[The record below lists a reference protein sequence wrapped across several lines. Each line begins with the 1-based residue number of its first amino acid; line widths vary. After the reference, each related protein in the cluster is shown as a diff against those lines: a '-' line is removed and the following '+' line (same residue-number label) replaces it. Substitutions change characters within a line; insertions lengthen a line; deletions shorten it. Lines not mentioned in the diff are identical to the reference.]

1 MTDLPVS
8 VIIVS
13 RGRPELLARCL
24 LGVSQLCYHP
34 FEVVVVSDQA
44 GLSAL
49 DAANL
54 SIPIKTALFDVANI
68 SQARNIGLSLA
79 AGQVIAFIDDDA
91 VPEPGWLY
99 HLAAGFQNPDVM
111 SAGGYVLGRNG
122 ISYQT
127 TAQTIDKAGVT
138 QPLKTSD
145 TSPVIVQTS
154 PAYVIKTEGTNCAFR
169 RSIFTRSGGFDTN
182 FHYFMDEADL
192 NIRLAHMGCKAAIV
206 PRAVVHHNRA
216 GSDQRLASQ
225 MPKSLL
231 EIGAS
236 TTIFLRKHAPVAD
249 QAVYIA
255 NARTAQRRILL
266 RHMIAGTC
274 EPKDIT
280 RLLGTFD
287 EGIATGQQ
295 RSLILPPKI
304 DKPISEFL
312 ASNAKSTTPTH
323 QLISGYRI
331 NAGLLRKKARS
342 AVRPGNIVSLY
353 VVSRTILFHKISFHP
368 DGYWQQTG
376 GLFGRSVRVGQLF
389 RATSLAERIKDEDL
403 RIAPLRHPWQL

>member
-13 RGRPELLARCL
+13 RGRPELLTRCL
-24 LGVSQLCYHP
+24 RGVSQLYYHP
-34 FEVVVVSDQA
+34 FEVVVVADQA

-49 DAANL
+49 EAAKL
-54 SIPIKTALFDVANI
+54 PIPIKTALFDITNI

-79 AGQVIAFIDDDA
+79 AGQVVAFIDDDA
-91 VPEPGWLY
+91 VPEPGWLH
-99 HLAAGFQNPDVM
+99 HLAAVFHDSNVM

-122 ISYQT
+122 ISFQT
-127 TAQTIDKAGVT
+127 EAQTINEDGITK
-138 QPLKTSD
+138 PLKSSGTA
-145 TSPVIVQTS
+145 PVIVETS
-154 PAYVIKTEGTNCAFR
+154 PEHAIKTEGTNCAFR
-169 RSIFTRSGGFDTN
+169 RSVFARSGGFDTN

-206 PRAVVHHNRA
+206 PLAVVHHNRA
-216 GSDQRLASQ
+216 GSDNRLSSQ
-225 MPKSLL
+225 MPKSLH

-236 TTIFLRKHAPVAD
+236 TTIFLRKHATHPD
-249 QAVYIA
+249 QNTGIA

-280 RLLGTFD
+280 RLLRTFD
-287 EGIATGQQ
+287 DGIVAGQQ
-295 RSLILPPKI
+295 RPLVVPPRI
-304 DKPISEFL
+304 EKPLSKFLTSRVKPKAAKHQIISGFHIHSARL
-312 ASNAKSTTPTH
+312 HKMAKSTVH
-323 QLISGYRI
+323 
-331 NAGLLRKKARS
+331 A
-342 AVRPGNIVSLY
+342 GNIVSLY
-353 VVSRTILFHKISFHP
+353 VFSRTALFHKVSFHP

-376 GLFGRSVRVGQLF
+376 GLFGRSVRFGQLF

-403 RIAPLRHPWQL
+403 RIAPLRHP